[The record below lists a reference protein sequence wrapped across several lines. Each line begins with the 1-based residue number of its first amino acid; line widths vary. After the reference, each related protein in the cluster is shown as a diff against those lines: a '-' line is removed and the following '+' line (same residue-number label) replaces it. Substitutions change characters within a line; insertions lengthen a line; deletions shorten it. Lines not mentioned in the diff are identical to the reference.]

1 MPRPIISQIGRRCRF
16 DYQSIPRTFNST
28 APSPLPLSTPHPTE
42 IWQRWSHHGIFSP
55 SAMMYLG
62 KQTLKKIIIIERNKQ
77 KRNTIIILY
86 HTARTHTHTHTHTH
100 RNSAFCFRLLLFIS
114 VYKWSSQLMPL
125 DANLCKFMQNARPWH
140 NNINNNSESII
151 LAWIKSGDNFLFQM
165 KKNGEN

>member
-100 RNSAFCFRLLLFIS
+100 TGIPHFASDFFFSFLCTNDQANWCH
-114 VYKWSSQLMPL
+114 LMPIYV
-125 DANLCKFMQNARPWH
+125 NLCKTRAH
-140 NNINNNSESII
+140 DIII
-151 LAWIKSGDNFLFQM
+151 LIIILNQLF
-165 KKNGEN
+165 